1 MAPAMAA
8 PQSIIPPST
17 CITCLVVSPL
27 FVTSASLVLMVVPA
41 SPSIEIDVFSW
52 SSLSTSAVEPS
63 VCSTSLS
70 VAETSESLPDVE

>member
-1 MAPAMAA
+1 
-8 PQSIIPPST
+8 
-17 CITCLVVSPL
+17 
-27 FVTSASLVLMVVPA
+27 MVVPA